1 MINSEVTQ
9 NMDPV
14 LEIRDLYKSYIS
26 GSETLAILHSVSF
39 SVPSGI
45 SVAIRGESGS
55 GKSTLLNIIG
65 GLDRA
70 DAGTVRV
77 GQFNLEQ
84 LSEAQMNEY
93 RGRHVGFI
101 FQFHYLLKDFTAL
114 ENVFLPAFMAG
125 KSKRDATERARQLLA
140 DVGMEHRL
148 HHYPSQLS
156 GGERQRVAVAR
167 SLVNDPDLILA
178 DEPTGNLEPYNS
190 QSVADL
196 LFLNAEKY
204 HKTLLVVTH
213 DDRIAARAR
222 ITYRLN
228 GGVLEHLDDSGERP

>member
-9 NMDPV
+9 NTDPV

-26 GSETLAILHSVSF
+26 GSETLAILRSVSF

-178 DEPTGNLEPYNS
+178 DEPTGNLDPYNS

-196 LFLNAEKY
+196 LFLNAEKH

-222 ITYRLN
+222 IKYRLN
-228 GGVLEHLDDSGERP
+228 GGVLEHLDDSGVRP